1 MLKMQM
7 ADVGSYSDSQGYQD
21 AQNIK
26 VPPSSPRSCR
36 LYVFIFLVA

>member
-26 VPPSSPRSCR
+26 VPSSPRSCR